1 MGDIKEEIKDLAES
15 IKDQIVLVEKTDTY
29 VS

>member
-15 IKDQIVLVEKTDTY
+15 IKDQIVQWKTDTY